1 MNFQELLNDKKKLTI
16 VAGALGLVLV
26 IILVI
31 GIIAAGKGGK
41 NGANAVGSEPLKA
54 DVELLSTDNLGK
66 ALEIQSLLAKQGII
80 VERKL
85 DGTKSKLILNYKKC
99 STFGNKCTVSDRDT
113 ALMAIVKSGLMDQN
127 VGLEVFDKG
136 DFTSTRE
143 DKKIRYARAVNGE
156 LARLIKKLENV
167 ENATVFVSIPETK
180 MFAQE
185 QKPKTA
191 AVQVTLG
198 HRYVAKDDNGTTYTE
213 DVVTKLDRS
222 DVKAITNLL
231 MGAVEGLTQENITIT
246 DTEGNVYASL
256 DAADDQLAKIEENDN
271 YMKSKVQV
279 QLDKLVGKGNYV
291 VSVSTSL
298 TQAPIEKTTIGYDP
312 ASKTTISEQTFSEGL
327 GDQTRDSSQGNNA
340 VSVYLPNGL
349 PASSNNSAQNR
360 SYSRTA
366 REVQYGISKTQSS
379 QYVKKGVIEDISIA
393 VTLDEQHMPQNVT
406 LQELKALIA
415 KAASPKVNP
424 ENVTIAFSDSIS
436 PNMAGERPPATGV
449 APTNG
454 NPWWI
459 SIALIVLGLLFG
471 LKLLSGKISDEQRK
485 NQKEL
490 ETLRGK
496 AAEQEKQLKDI
507 NQKAAE
513 LLAQQSQLAQNLLE
527 QQSQLKIAQQPN
539 SQIPVQTPDGTSENI
554 EETLSELGSDMEN
567 IDEDEMLGNVMSW
580 IEKS

>member
-1 MNFQELLNDKKKLTI
+1 MNFQELLKDKKKLTI
-16 VAGALGLVLV
+16 VASIVGAIVLVLIMV
-26 IILVI
+26 IIFAGRNNESSAKAISSKPIEKDITLLTTDN
-31 GIIAAGKGGK
+31 AGK
-41 NGANAVGSEPLKA
+41 AIEM
-54 DVELLSTDNLGK
+54 
-66 ALEIQSLLAKQGII
+66 QSLLARYGII
-80 VERKL
+80 AENSSGG
-85 DGTKSKLILNYKKC
+85 GTKSTLVLKAKNC
-99 STFGNKCTVSDRDT
+99 STISHKCTENDRDT
-113 ALMAIVKSGLMDQN
+113 ALMVIVKSGLMDQN

-167 ENATVFVSIPETK
+167 ENATVFISIPETK
-180 MFAQE
+180 MFANE

-198 HRYVAKDDNGTTYTE
+198 HRYVNSDGNTV
-213 DVVTKLDRS
+213 DVTTKLDRS
-222 DVKAITNLL
+222 DIKAITNLL

-271 YMKSKVQV
+271 YMKSKVQL
-279 QLDKLVGKGNYV
+279 QLDKLIGKGNYV

-298 TQAPIEKTTIGYDP
+298 TQSPIEKTTIGYDP
-312 ASKTTISEQTFSEGL
+312 ASKTAISEQTFSEGL
-327 GDQTRDSSQGNNA
+327 GDQTKDASQGVNA

-349 PASSNNSAQNR
+349 PSSTNNSSQNR

-366 REVQYGISKTQSS
+366 KEVQYGVSKTQSS
-379 QYVKKGVIEDISIA
+379 QYIKKGVIEDISIA
-393 VTLDEQHMPQNVT
+393 VTLDEQYMPQNIT
-406 LQELKALIA
+406 PNELKVLVA

-424 ENVTIAFSDSIS
+424 DNVTIAFSDSLS
-436 PNMAGERPPATGV
+436 PRLLGEKGI
-449 APTNG
+449 APSVTPKNG

-459 SIALIVLGLLFG
+459 SIVLIVVGLILGL
-471 LKLLSGKISDEQRK
+471 KILSGKISGEQKK

-490 ETLRGK
+490 EMLRGK

-527 QQSQLKIAQQPN
+527 QQNQLQIAQQTG
-539 SQIPVQTPDGTSENI
+539 SHIPVSIPQETNENI
-554 EETLSELGSDMEN
+554 EETLSELGLDMEN
-567 IDEDEMLGNVMSW
+567 LDEDKMVEDVMSW